1 MTRSPIE
8 KLVTPGPT
16 ARMVPA
22 ASRPRIA
29 GRPSGMDWARK
40 PWRTKKIEGIEAGRG
55 NLDQHLA
62 CARDRIGH
70 ILKLELINISVGLKA
85 GCFHERLPQ
94 SKRARTY
101 S

>member
-1 MTRSPIE
+1 LGE
-8 KLVTPGPT
+8 KAL
-16 ARMVPA
+16 
-22 ASRPRIA
+22 PRV
-29 GRPSGMDWARK
+29 
-40 PWRTKKIEGIEAGRG
+40 EQGIEAGG
-55 NLDQHLA
+55 SSFDQHLA

-70 ILKLELINISVGLKA
+70 ILKLELISISVGLKA